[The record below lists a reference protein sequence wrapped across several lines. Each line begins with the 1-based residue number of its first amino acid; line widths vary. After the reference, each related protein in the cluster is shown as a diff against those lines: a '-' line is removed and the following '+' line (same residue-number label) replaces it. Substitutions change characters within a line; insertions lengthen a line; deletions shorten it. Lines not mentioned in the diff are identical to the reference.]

1 MQTNSH
7 IATKVISPSIA
18 GLSQLR
24 DIIVRLISVLTE
36 ENRILDQHRTQS
48 LEPMIQ
54 KKGQLLLELMRAQK
68 HMSPSLVSSEI
79 RTDLLRLRH
88 EMSVN
93 KQKLAIHFTATKDIT
108 DSLLDVLRQNE
119 SDGTYLGW
127 TDSRR
132 LKQ

>member
-1 MQTNSH
+1 MHSNFNLVLRD
-7 IATKVISPSIA
+7 APPSIA
-18 GLSQLR
+18 GLSNLR
-24 DIIVRLISVLTE
+24 EIIARLITVLHE
-36 ENRILDQHRTQS
+36 ENRVLDHERSQS

-68 HMSPSLVSSEI
+68 HMNPALVRSEI
-79 RTDLLRLRH
+79 RTDILRLRH

-93 KQKLAIHFTATKDIT
+93 KQKLAIHFAATKDIT

-127 TDSRR
+127 AENRR